1 MMYKVRK
8 TNIMVTPPKV
18 VENLKTQIVFREGE
32 PTDRFYFQTEIGNE
46 CGNKCTVITNPLYML
61 LSQTK
66 LKNLMTIG
74 ADNAQAW
81 FQRMLENTSVV
92 SEFTE
97 LSKKCSNEELLSMVR
112 SRHIQSLSELNTWC
126 KQMHNDHNQFV
137 SVLEKTRKELEEQ
150 QKSNEAQTQDAVT

>member
-8 TNIMVTPPKV
+8 TRIMVKPPQV

-46 CGNKCTVITNPLYML
+46 CGNKCMVITNPLYML

-92 SEFTE
+92 SEFSE
-97 LSKKCSNEELLSMVR
+97 ISKKCTNEELLSMVR

-126 KQMHNDHNQFV
+126 KQMHNDQNQFV

-150 QKSNEAQTQDAVT
+150 QKSNEVITEGAAT